1 MKYDSKNF
9 LRKEDF
15 EISEKASK
23 SARVVVKPNDFPA
36 VPIPKAGVSYNPD
49 SVQHKNT
56 LAEQMEL
63 EVKLEEKIKKD
74 KELPGNVTL
83 AELHKKTI
91 TGDPMT
97 VRIGMEH
104 HR

>member
-15 EISEKASK
+15 EISKKASK
-23 SARVVVKPNDFPA
+23 SARVVVKPN
-36 VPIPKAGVSYNPD
+36 AGVSYNPD

-97 VRIGMEH
+97 VGMGMEH